1 MSMSTEGGGNQL
13 MVDVITPQTWIR
25 QYRPKS
31 RRVALSHRRRITIIK
46 AKRHKA
52 INSQELIFQKLLESQ
67 FLTRRSSS
75 IGSQFDPF
83 QSFPVSAPAV
93 SHMAQYCM
101 SSFSS
106 PPTSSPCFT
115 PAKIP
120 LGQFFRYG
128 ALNMVGPLPLTV
140 TRILT

>member
-101 SSFSS
+101 FASSHLPQRLLHVSLQLRFPLASS
-106 PPTSSPCFT
+106 S
-115 PAKIP
+115 
-120 LGQFFRYG
+120 G
-128 ALNMVGPLPLTV
+128 MGPSTWSGLCL
-140 TRILT
+140 